1 MMTRA
6 IRRGFVLLAAV
17 AAAVQAT
24 ACDDNTTESRLDP
37 LTDASKAALDEATQ
51 DAYRTY
57 YTYSTVSMDL
67 DAAAP
72 FDALKTAELTNTN
85 QLRAL
90 YQNRGLTSPASE
102 WSATNVPR
110 YQNLHQACQAAEESE
125 VATEMMFERLL
136 RLNLPA
142 DVRQAFQTIRTT
154 ARSQHRLQFR
164 NCAGDAITPATAE
177 VQAAMAEAL
186 QDEYHAYYT
195 YGRVLADLGDVAP
208 FHAIQEAEWMHIG
221 AAANLF
227 VKRDLTPPASTW
239 TLDNVPVFT
248 SIPAACAG
256 GVTAEQENI
265 AMYDRLLQL
274 ELPVDVERVFQ
285 TLRAASLE
293 HHLPA
298 FENCAP

>member
-6 IRRGFVLLAAV
+6 IRRGFVLLTAV
-17 AAAVQAT
+17 AAAVQVT

-37 LTDASKAALDEATQ
+37 LTEVSKTALEEATQ
-51 DAYRTY
+51 DAYRSY
-57 YTYSTVSMDL
+57 YTYSTVATDL

-72 FDALKTAELTNTN
+72 FDVLKTAELTNTN
-85 QLRAL
+85 QLTAL
-90 YQNRGLTSPASE
+90 YQKRGLTPPASR
-102 WSATNVPR
+102 WGATNVPR
-110 YQNLHQACQAAEESE
+110 YQNLQQACLAAEESE
-125 VATEMMFERLL
+125 VTTELMFERLL
-136 RLNLPA
+136 QKNLPA
-142 DVRQAFQTIRTT
+142 DVRQAFEAVRTT
-154 ARSQHRLQFR
+154 ARNQHRLQFR

-195 YGRVLADLGDVAP
+195 YGRVIADLGAVVP
-208 FHAIQEAEWMHIG
+208 FVTIQEAEWMHIG
-221 AAANLF
+221 AAATLF

-248 SIPAACAG
+248 SIPAACTG
-256 GVTAEQENI
+256 GVAAEQENI

-285 TLRAASLE
+285 NLRAASLE